1 MARAGTDPPP
11 CYQGR
16 PDLSQFL
23 LLTSLRALTCSIPS
37 PAPGQSEKKGGPCR
51 LAPWSPLPPRLYHL
65 PPTAA
70 AWEAAGVCTKLPAP
84 ASNKGGV
91 SAQRPGGTARGQLP
105 EPEGQAERDW
115 HSSPSWP
122 LTAQTQ
128 HPAAES
134 APSSDMGSVLCL
146 GSTLGHGRAQE
157 PCSSHFPRDMALPI
171 LCRETGAQGTV

>member
-1 MARAGTDPPP
+1 MFHPQPGPGAKREERGALQISALVSSAPTTLPSATHCCCMGG
-11 CYQGR
+11 CQCVYQ
-16 PDLSQFL
+16 
-23 LLTSLRALTCSIPS
+23 
-37 PAPGQSEKKGGPCR
+37 APGTCLQQ
-51 LAPWSPLPPRLYHL
+51 
-65 PPTAA
+65 
-70 AWEAAGVCTKLPAP
+70 
-84 ASNKGGV
+84 GGV

-146 GSTLGHGRAQE
+146 RSTLGHGRAQE